1 MKLRFAPSPT
11 GYLHVGNARVAL
23 ANWLVAR
30 KSGGTFVLRFD
41 DTDTERSK
49 PEYATAIEEDLRWL
63 GLDWDESFAQTERL
77 EAYEAA
83 AARLKADGRLYPCL
97 ESEEELRFKREQR
110 QRQGRPP
117 VYDRAALQMTAEQ
130 LERAIANGKK
140 PYWRFKLSPRTVE
153 WQDHVLGH
161 RAVKLPPISDP
172 VLIRAD
178 GSFLYTFTSVVDDLD
193 TAITGVIRGED
204 HVTNTGV
211 QIDIMEA
218 LGMRPGRI
226 DFAHLP
232 LLTDADGSQLSKRI
246 GSMGLRQL
254 RRDGIE
260 PAALAGYLAA
270 LGSSQ
275 DPVAG
280 MPAQLVAG
288 FALDKLSKSS
298 ARFDPTQLLALN
310 RRYLHGLSFEQV
322 KAQLPEGADE
332 AFWLA
337 VRGNLDLMS
346 EARDWH
352 DIATGAPEIPPQPD
366 QAEFLRAA
374 LAALPPAPWDETTW
388 SAWTRALGA
397 ASGRKGKALFLPLRL
412 ALTGEEH
419 GPELKLFLP
428 LIGRERAEQRLAQ
441 AAG

>member
-1 MKLRFAPSPT
+1 
-11 GYLHVGNARVAL
+11 
-23 ANWLVAR
+23 
-30 KSGGTFVLRFD
+30 
-41 DTDTERSK
+41 
-49 PEYATAIEEDLRWL
+49 
-63 GLDWDESFAQTERL
+63 
-77 EAYEAA
+77 
-83 AARLKADGRLYPCL
+83 
-97 ESEEELRFKREQR
+97 
-110 QRQGRPP
+110 
-117 VYDRAALQMTAEQ
+117 
-130 LERAIANGKK
+130 
-140 PYWRFKLSPRTVE
+140 
-153 WQDHVLGH
+153 
-161 RAVKLPPISDP
+161 
-172 VLIRAD
+172 
-178 GSFLYTFTSVVDDLD
+178 
-193 TAITGVIRGED
+193 
-204 HVTNTGV
+204 
-211 QIDIMEA
+211 MEA

-270 LGSSQ
+270 LGSSA

-280 MPAQLVAG
+280 MPAELLAG
-288 FALDKLSKSS
+288 YSLEKLSRSS

-322 KAQLPEGADE
+322 RDRLPEGADE

-337 VRGNLDLMS
+337 VRGNLDLIS
-346 EARDWH
+346 EARDWFEA
-352 DIATGAPEIPPQPD
+352 ATGSLEIPPQPE

-374 LAALPPAPWDETTW
+374 LDTLPAAPWDETTW
-388 SAWTRALGA
+388 GSWTRALGA

-428 LIGRERAEQRLAQ
+428 LIGPERAAQRLRQ